1 MSAMRSSPV
10 RRQPNQ
16 RRPVWGI
23 VGAVVLGTVGL
34 LAIALGLVWWL
45 SSSDDADPA
54 AAPTPLP
61 CSTTLVTPVE
71 TLPAA
76 EAVVVNVFNS
86 TDRAGLAAQTADEL
100 RAAGYQVKKVGN
112 DDADVAVSS
121 SAELR
126 FGPKGERAAERLRF
140 LIPDAVLVPID
151 RSNKRVD
158 VVLGAAFTGLVDEG
172 AAVAAMASPSP
183 SLSGPGCP
191 RPGASASSAVA
202 SATPTP
208 RAT

>member
-10 RRQPNQ
+10 RRRSTA

-23 VGAVVLGTVGL
+23 VGAVILGTVAL
-34 LAIALGLVWWL
+34 LAIALGLVWFL
-45 SSSDDADPA
+45 SSANDAETD

-61 CSTTLVTPVE
+61 CTTTLVTPIE

-76 EAVVVNVFNS
+76 ESVVVNVFNS
-86 TDRAGLAAQTADEL
+86 TDRAGLAAQTADAL
-100 RAAGYQVKKVGN
+100 RADGYVVKKVGN
-112 DDADVAVSS
+112 AEGGEAVAG

-140 LIPDAVLVPID
+140 LIPDAVLTPID

-158 VVLGAAFTGLVDEG
+158 VVLGTAYTSLVEE
-172 AAVAAMASPSP
+172 AVAVAAMASPSP
-183 SLSGPGCP
+183 SLSGPGCATP
-191 RPGASASSAVA
+191 SATSSPASASPE
-202 SATPTP
+202 PTP
-208 RAT
+208 SAS

>member
-10 RRQPNQ
+10 RRRPTT

-34 LAIALGLVWWL
+34 LAIALGLVWFL
-45 SSSDDADPA
+45 SSANDAETN
-54 AAPTPLP
+54 AAPAPLP
-61 CSTTLVTPVE
+61 CTTTLVTPIE

-76 EAVVVNVFNS
+76 ESVVVNVFNS

-100 RAAGYQVKKVGN
+100 RADGYVVKKVGN
-112 DDADVAVSS
+112 AKGSVAVSG

-158 VVLGAAFTGLVDEG
+158 VVLGTAYSGLVDE
-172 AAVAAMASPSP
+172 AVAVASMASPSP
-183 SLSGPGCP
+183 SLSGPGCVTP
-191 RPGASASSAVA
+191 PASASPVGTSP
-202 SATPTP
+202 TPTP
-208 RAT
+208 SAP